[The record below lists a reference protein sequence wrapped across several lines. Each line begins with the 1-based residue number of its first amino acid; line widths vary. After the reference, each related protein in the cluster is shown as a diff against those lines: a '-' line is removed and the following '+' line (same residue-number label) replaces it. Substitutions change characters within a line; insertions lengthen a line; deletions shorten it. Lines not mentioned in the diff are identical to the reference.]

1 MEIKI
6 KDIEIYLYKNSIQKK
21 LKFPVASYVLTGFVF
36 FKVKTNIGIYGFGEP
51 SPYAT
56 NIKNSL
62 KVFKKYLFPSVINK
76 KIEIININFFKKFDF
91 FKKNEIILRPIIAG
105 LDQAIWDIK
114 AKIEGKPLF
123 KILSKRKK
131 KNKSLKLYAS
141 GGMIFDYQNY
151 DYLINEALKFQD
163 LGFYGYKFRP
173 SISKKKQSHFLR
185 NKYPPDFD
193 TNKFL
198 KFFYKIRKLVGDD
211 FNLMVDFGCRIK
223 SIKQFKYISDC
234 MSELNF
240 FFMEEPMK
248 RNIKLYKK
256 LTKNSKIDIA
266 TGETISSTKSLRQ
279 WKSSCNI
286 LQPDSN
292 LISISE
298 LMNDKNKIFKNYTQN
313 TILHNWANP
322 ISMLSNFHVSKA
334 LDCELIEYNITH
346 NPFSKIIPDNTI
358 KINKGLFTHSSRS
371 GLGIELNNNII
382 NKYRIKI

>member
-6 KDIEIYLYKNSIQKK
+6 TDIEIYLFKNSIQKE
-21 LKFPVASYVLTGFVF
+21 LKFPVASYVLTGFIF

-51 SPYAT
+51 SPYGGNT
-56 NIKNSL
+56 KNTL
-62 KVFKKYLFPSVINK
+62 KIFKKYLFPYVINK
-76 KIEIININFFKKFDF
+76 KIELININFFKKFDF
-91 FKKNEIILRPIIAG
+91 FKKNEIILRTIIAG

-114 AKIEGKPLF
+114 AKIKGKPLF

-131 KNKSLKLYAS
+131 NKNLKLYAS

-151 DYLINEALKFQD
+151 DYLINEALKFKN

-198 KFFYKIRKLVGDD
+198 KFFYKIRKSVGDN

-223 SIKQFKYISDC
+223 SIKQFRYISDC

-248 RNIKLYKK
+248 RNIELYKR
-256 LTKNSKIDIA
+256 LMKNSKIDIA
-266 TGETISSTKSLRQ
+266 TGETISSIKRLSK

-286 LQPDSN
+286 IQPDSN
-292 LISISE
+292 LITISE
-298 LMNDKNKIFKNYTQN
+298 LMDIKKNSKKYNQN
-313 TILHNWANP
+313 IILHNWANP

-334 LDCELIEYNITH
+334 LGCELIEYNITY
-346 NPFSKIIPDNTI
+346 NPFSRIIPDNTI
-358 KINKGLFTHSSRS
+358 KINKGLFTHSSLS